1 MVCRSSRRG
10 NGSLPSSVMPF
21 LNVRTDGRA
30 KSRHNAEVRRFLGFL
45 RSDGVKDYRLHHIN
59 DAGYAADLP
68 ISLDGKFY
76 DIAYRAADGE
86 VFLIEVMRVTN
97 LGKGRCK

>member
-1 MVCRSSRRG
+1 MTCRTSRRG
-10 NGSLPSSVMPF
+10 NGLQPSSVVPL

-30 KSRHNAEVRRFLGFL
+30 KSRHNAEVARVL
-45 RSDGVKDYRLHHIN
+45 RLLRADGVKDYRLHHIS
-59 DAGYAADLP
+59 DGGYDKTLP

-76 DIAYRAADGE
+76 DVAYRDTDGE

-97 LGKGRCK
+97 LGERRLQ